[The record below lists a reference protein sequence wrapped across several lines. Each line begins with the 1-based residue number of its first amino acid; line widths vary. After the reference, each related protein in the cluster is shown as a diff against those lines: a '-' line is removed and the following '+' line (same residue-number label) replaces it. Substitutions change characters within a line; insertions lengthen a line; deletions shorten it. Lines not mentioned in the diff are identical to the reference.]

1 MPAVV
6 RTYGRRRRDR
16 KTSAEAAL
24 FHGAKREAR
33 VVQAD
38 TAFLTRRAEPN
49 TATARRACSNVR
61 RVHRPVPVPSD
72 PYVLA
77 PEAIETPPVSWSQA
91 LRRIGPGM
99 VLAAAIV
106 GSGELIAT
114 TTLGAQVGFAV
125 LWVIVLSCAIK
136 PVVQGEFGRY
146 TIATGHTALEGFN
159 CVPGPRAG
167 VGWLVWIWGATV
179 TLTLLQVG
187 GMYGGV
193 AQVLHILVPAIPVN
207 AWVGACF
214 VVTLALLLGGGY
226 ERIERL
232 AIVKVGLFT
241 LLTVCAA
248 AILLRRPG
256 AVSVADLQ
264 SGFSF
269 QFPSAGLATAI
280 AVFGITGVG
289 ATELVMY
296 PYWCVEKGY
305 ARFVGERDG
314 SRAWTARARGWIRVM
329 HLDIMCS
336 LVVYTMAT
344 VAFYLLGAGVLNR
357 MGLVPADRDMIVVL
371 SNIYTQT
378 LGAWTLWLFYLGA
391 VITLYGTIFASTAA
405 HARLFAD
412 AVRIAGGYARDDGA
426 SRLRWRNRF
435 VVLLSV
441 VPVTFY
447 WFLRSPVQ
455 MVVAGGV
462 AQALMLPLIGGA
474 VIYLRHTRVPEDIRP
489 ALGTTVLLWISSAVM
504 LAFASYYV
512 WSRM

>member
-1 MPAVV
+1 VSLRASASSTAPA
-6 RTYGRRRRDR
+6 
-16 KTSAEAAL
+16 
-24 FHGAKREAR
+24 
-33 VVQAD
+33 
-38 TAFLTRRAEPN
+38 
-49 TATARRACSNVR
+49 
-61 RVHRPVPVPSD
+61 D

-77 PEAIETPPVSWSQA
+77 ADAVELPPATLATA
-91 LRRIGPGM
+91 LGRIGPGM
-99 VLAAAIV
+99 VLAASIV

-114 TTLGAQVGFAV
+114 TTLGAQVGYAV
-125 LWVIVLSCAIK
+125 LWIILLSCAIK

-159 CVPGPRAG
+159 RVPGPRAG
-167 VGWLVWIWGATV
+167 VGWLVWVWMLTV

-193 AQVLHILVPAIPVN
+193 AQVLHLLMPSVPVN
-207 AWVGACF
+207 AWVGVCF
-214 VVTLALLLGGGY
+214 LITLALLLGGGY
-226 ERIERL
+226 DRIERF

-241 LLTVCAA
+241 VLTVCAA
-248 AILLRRPG
+248 AILLRRPD
-256 AVSVADLQ
+256 AVTIADLQ
-264 SGFSF
+264 SGLSF
-269 QFPSAGLATAI
+269 ELPAAGLATAI

-314 SRAWTARARGWIRVM
+314 SAAWASRARGWIRVM
-329 HLDIMCS
+329 HLDITCS
-336 LVVYTMAT
+336 LVIYTMAT

-357 MGLVPADRDMIVVL
+357 MGLVPAERDTIIVL

-378 LGAWTLWLFYLGA
+378 LGAWALWLFYLGA
-391 VITLYGTIFASTAA
+391 VVTLYGTVFASTAA

-412 AVRIAGGYARDDGA
+412 VVRIAGWYPREDAD
-426 SRLRWRNRF
+426 SRRRWRNRF
-435 VVLLSV
+435 VVALSV
-441 VPVTFY
+441 VPVMFY

-474 VIYLRHTRVPEDIRP
+474 VIYLRHTQLPDEIRP
-489 ALGTTVLLWISSAVM
+489 TVGTTVLLWISSAVM
-504 LAFASYYV
+504 LGFASYYV
-512 WSRM
+512 WSRLP

>member
-1 MPAVV
+1 MTPTGSVP
-6 RTYGRRRRDR
+6 R
-16 KTSAEAAL
+16 AA
-24 FHGAKREAR
+24 
-33 VVQAD
+33 
-38 TAFLTRRAEPN
+38 
-49 TATARRACSNVR
+49 
-61 RVHRPVPVPSD
+61 D

-77 PEAIETPPVSWSQA
+77 PEAVELPPASLPSA

-99 VLAAAIV
+99 VLAASIV

-125 LWVIVLSCAIK
+125 LWIIVLSCAIK

-159 CVPGPRAG
+159 RVPGPRAG
-167 VGWLVWIWGATV
+167 VSWLVWAWILTV

-193 AQVLHILVPAIPVN
+193 SQVLHLLVPSVSVD
-207 AWVGACF
+207 AWVGVCF
-214 VVTLALLLGGGY
+214 FLTLALLLGGGY

-232 AIVKVGLFT
+232 AIVKVGFFT

-248 AILLRRPG
+248 AILLRRPD
-256 AVSVADLQ
+256 AVSLADLQ

-269 QFPSAGLATAI
+269 ELPAAGLATAI

-314 SRAWTARARGWIRVM
+314 SAAWVARARGWIRVM
-329 HLDIMCS
+329 HLDITCS
-336 LVVYTMAT
+336 LAIYTMAT

-357 MGLVPADRDMIVVL
+357 MGLVPAERDTVTVL

-378 LGAWTLWLFYLGA
+378 LGGWALWLFYLGA
-391 VITLYGTIFASTAA
+391 VVTLYGTVFASTAA

-412 AVRIAGGYARDDGA
+412 VLRIAGWYQRNDAA

-435 VVLLSV
+435 VVALSV
-441 VPVTFY
+441 VPVMLY

-474 VIYLRHTRVPEDIRP
+474 VIYLRHRHLPAEIRP
-489 ALGTTVLLWISSAVM
+489 SPGTTVMLWISSGVM
-504 LAFASYYV
+504 LGFASYYV
-512 WSRM
+512 WSRV